1 MATTKPLVSA
11 PATAAGPGRGISRP
25 MVTLFAATAG
35 LSAAN
40 TYYAQPLLTSI
51 AADFHVGS
59 AAASWTVTA
68 GPIGYALGLAFLVP
82 LGDMVNRRRLVV
94 AMLGVVAVF
103 QTLAAVAPS
112 LGVLIAAEVVAAVVS
127 TVSPLMVSFA
137 ANLALPEERGRV
149 TGSVMSGVL
158 LGVLLARTAGGVIA
172 QFGGWR
178 AVYAADAAVIAL
190 LALTLLRALPS
201 TEPSIGERMSYPK
214 LLGSAVRLLRE
225 EPVLRLRTGYG
236 FFSQAGFQV
245 LWTSLAF
252 LLAKPPYSY
261 DDAVIGAFGFAG
273 LVGAVAA
280 RGAGRLADSG
290 REQLATGLLLS
301 SVLISWGLMELD
313 HGGWLIAVIV
323 GIALLDF
330 GVQGM
335 QVMNLSIIYRLR
347 PEARSRLTTA
357 YMTLYLVGGIA
368 GSASSGWAYAAYGW
382 DGVAVVGAVFA
393 GAALLLWIAAETVR
407 RRGARPAAAPL
418 GTEESPKVEVAS

>member
-1 MATTKPLVSA
+1 MALTQNQTRGARAAEVTP
-11 PATAAGPGRGISRP
+11 PAAGISKG

-51 AADFHVGS
+51 AQTFHVGS
-59 AAASWTVTA
+59 GAASWVVTA

-82 LGDMVNRRRLVV
+82 LGDMVNRRKLVV

-103 QTLAAVAPS
+103 QLLAAAAPS
-112 LGVLIAAEVVAAVVS
+112 LGVLIVAEIVAAVVS

-137 ANLALPEERGRV
+137 ANLAAPEQRGRV

-172 QFGGWR
+172 EFGGWR
-178 AVYAADAAVIAL
+178 LVYVVDAVVVAVLAIAL
-190 LALTLLRALPS
+190 LKLLPS
-201 TEPSIGERMSYPK
+201 SQAAGEKLGYGK
-214 LLGSAVRLLRE
+214 LLGSAVSLLRE
-225 EPVLRLRTGYG
+225 EKVLRLRTAYG

-252 LLAKPPYSY
+252 LLAKSPYHY
-261 DDAVIGAFGFAG
+261 NEGVIGLFGFAG
-273 LVGAVAA
+273 LVGAIAA
-280 RGAGRLADSG
+280 RLVGRLADRGKESV
-290 REQLATGLLLS
+290 ATGLLLS
-301 SVLISWGLMELD
+301 SVLISWGLMVL
-313 HGGWLIAVIV
+313 HGGSWLIAILAGIV
-323 GIALLDF
+323 VLDF

-368 GSASSGWAYAAYGW
+368 GSAGSGWAYASYGW
-382 DGVAVVGAVFA
+382 TGVSVIGAVFA
-393 GAALLLWIAAETVR
+393 GLALLMWVAAEAASKQR
-407 RRGARPAAAPL
+407 RIAYNPPQQL
-418 GTEESPKVEVAS
+418 TS